1 LHRLL
6 AVTLLGFASGL
17 PLALTGQAMQAWLT
31 ADGIDLA
38 TIGFLSLVGLP
49 YTFKFL
55 WAPLMDRFD
64 LPGLGRRRG
73 WLVLTQLALAGA
85 LLGLSLTSPKDG
97 IRLFAL
103 LAVTVAFISA
113 SQDVV
118 IDAWRTDVLPPAERG
133 LGASLNVMG
142 YRLAMI
148 VSGGLALIWTDA
160 AQGGGWD
167 WPAVYRLMALL
178 MVGAA
183 VVSALLLPPLPKLPP
198 VALGSQATASG
209 ARVGGE
215 VGSEVGAPVR
225 ATPQPAARQDL
236 IGFAAVLAAV
246 ALGVV
251 ASDHFAKPIAQ
262 ALIGSWLKTTA
273 LPPALQGRWVDLL
286 ALLLGI
292 AFTLPLA
299 AWAAR
304 RARFVTLLAG
314 LRNYFSLPGAAAFL
328 LFIVL
333 YKLGDA
339 FAGSLMTP
347 FLLKGMAF
355 APAEVG
361 VVNKVIGLWLTIGGA
376 LLGGVLMIQL
386 GLWRA
391 LLAFGVLQMASNL
404 GFWWL
409 AVGGK
414 GALPGLV
421 IPAFDW
427 GFVKLATA
435 TPVDG
440 GLLMV
445 VAFENISGGMGTA
458 AFVAFL
464 MSLCNQRFTATQFAL
479 LSAFASV
486 GRVWVGPL
494 AGVLAETIGWPVFFI
509 ASTVAALPA
518 LLMLWWMRRTVLAL
532 EVAPG
537 AAAAVD

>member
-1 LHRLL
+1 MSISSLAALHRLL

-85 LLGLSLTSPKDG
+85 LLALSLASPKDG

-103 LAVTVAFISA
+103 LAVTVAFVSA

-167 WPAVYRLMALL
+167 WPSVYRLMALL

-183 VVSALLLPPLPKLPP
+183 GVSALLLPPLPPLPP
-198 VALGSQATASG
+198 AQTQPG
-209 ARVGGE
+209 AAAAA
-215 VGSEVGAPVR
+215 AP
-225 ATPQPAARQDL
+225 PAARQDL
-236 IGFAAVLAAV
+236 LGFAAVLAAV

-251 ASDHFAKPIAQ
+251 VSDHFAKPISQ
-262 ALIGSWLKTTA
+262 ALIGGWLKTTT
-273 LPPALQGRWVDLL
+273 LPAALQGRWVDLL
-286 ALLLGI
+286 ALMLGI

-314 LRNYFSLPGAAAFL
+314 LRLSL
-328 LFIVL
+328 IH
-333 YKLGDA
+333 
-339 FAGSLMTP
+339 
-347 FLLKGMAF
+347 
-355 APAEVG
+355 
-361 VVNKVIGLWLTIGGA
+361 I
-376 LLGGVLMIQL
+376 
-386 GLWRA
+386 
-391 LLAFGVLQMASNL
+391 
-404 GFWWL
+404 
-409 AVGGK
+409 
-414 GALPGLV
+414 
-421 IPAFDW
+421 
-427 GFVKLATA
+427 
-435 TPVDG
+435 
-440 GLLMV
+440 
-445 VAFENISGGMGTA
+445 
-458 AFVAFL
+458 
-464 MSLCNQRFTATQFAL
+464 
-479 LSAFASV
+479 
-486 GRVWVGPL
+486 
-494 AGVLAETIGWPVFFI
+494 
-509 ASTVAALPA
+509 
-518 LLMLWWMRRTVLAL
+518 
-532 EVAPG
+532 
-537 AAAAVD
+537 